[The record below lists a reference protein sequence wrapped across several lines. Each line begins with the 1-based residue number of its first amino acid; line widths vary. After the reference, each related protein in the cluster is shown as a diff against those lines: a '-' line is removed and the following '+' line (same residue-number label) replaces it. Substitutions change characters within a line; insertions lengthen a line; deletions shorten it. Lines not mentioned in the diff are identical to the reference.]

1 MLLAMI
7 DKQLEAE
14 EAESRINE
22 AERIKAQQVI
32 KEIAANL
39 PYAAPDIQVML
50 IEYLAACSMNLPEL
64 LHTPEFDPQKEICLL
79 FTDSIH

>member
-1 MLLAMI
+1 MPKKIDLSMLLALI

-50 IEYLAACSMNLPEL
+50 IEYLAACSM
-64 LHTPEFDPQKEICLL
+64 
-79 FTDSIH
+79 